1 MAKDT
6 SYYFSHD
13 FNARQDAKIKRL
25 IMKHGMA
32 GYGMFWAIVEDL
44 YNNANAL
51 PTDYESIA
59 FDLRTDSE
67 TIESIITGFDLFIIN
82 QNTFGSMSI
91 QKRLDEREEKSKK
104 AKKAARIRW
113 GNNDGN
119 ADAMQTH
126 TDSNAIKEKK
136 GEESKENEIKE
147 YNNTDSPTESSD
159 NVDAL
164 DTQTTDATK
173 DVCKNNKRP
182 TIDLVIDYFVKNGYS
197 KEAAAAAFEY
207 YEAGTEPRQMYWRD
221 SRGNPVKNWKQKMR
235 GVWFKEENKVADDSA
250 GDLEDGWRFVPMS
263 EAYEIVRDLSFTSMH
278 EAELRG
284 EADEYVSKVMNA
296 RVQYEVHGNA
306 WKTRK

>member
-67 TIESIITGFDLFIIN
+67 TIESIITGFDLFVIN
-82 QNTFGSMSI
+82 QKTFGSMSI

-113 GNNDGN
+113 ENNDGN

-136 GEESKENEIKE
+136 EEESKEDKRIEIERKKKRKEHFEKFWNLYDHKKDKKRSLDIWMKLTDEEVDMIRKTVKTYLSETQDKKFRKHPSTYLNQKTWLDYTDQDGKLNE
-147 YNNTDSPTESSD
+147 DM
-159 NVDAL
+159 
-164 DTQTTDATK
+164 
-173 DVCKNNKRP
+173 
-182 TIDLVIDYFVKNGYS
+182 F
-197 KEAAAAAFEY
+197 
-207 YEAGTEPRQMYWRD
+207 
-221 SRGNPVKNWKQKMR
+221 
-235 GVWFKEENKVADDSA
+235 DDSA
-250 GDLEDGWRFVPMS
+250 NDLEDGWRFVPMS
-263 EAYEIVRDLSFTSMH
+263 EAYEVVRSLSPTSMH

-284 EADEYVSKVMNA
+284 EVDDYVRKVMNA

>member
-1 MAKDT
+1 MKDT

-67 TIESIITGFDLFIIN
+67 TIESIITGFDLFVIN

-113 GNNDGN
+113 ENNDSN
-119 ADAMQTH
+119 AGAMQTH

-136 GEESKENEIKE
+136 EEESKEDKRIEIERKKKRNEQFEKFWNL
-147 YNNTDSPTESSD
+147 YDHKKGKKASLDAWMKLTDEEIDMIRKTVRTYLSE
-159 NVDAL
+159 
-164 DTQTTDATK
+164 TK
-173 DVCKNNKRP
+173 DKNFRKHPSTYLNQKVW
-182 TIDLVIDYFVKNGYS
+182 LDYTDQDGKLN
-197 KEAAAAAFEY
+197 
-207 YEAGTEPRQMYWRD
+207 
-221 SRGNPVKNWKQKMR
+221 
-235 GVWFKEENKVADDSA
+235 EEMFDDTA
-250 GDLEDGWRFVPMS
+250 GDIDNGWRVVPMS
-263 EAYEIVRDLSFTSMH
+263 EAYEIVRDLSPTSMH

-284 EADEYVSKVMNA
+284 EADEYVRKVMNA

>member
-1 MAKDT
+1 MKDT

-13 FNARQDAKIKRL
+13 FNSRQDAKIKRL

-67 TIESIITGFDLFIIN
+67 TIESIITGFDLFVIN

-113 GNNDGN
+113 ENNDSN
-119 ADAMQTH
+119 AGAMQTH

-136 GEESKENEIKE
+136 EKKEEESKEDKRIEIERKKKRKEQFEKFWNLYDHKKDKKTSLDIWMKLTDEEVDMIRKTVRTYLSETQDKKFRKHPSTYLNQKTWLDYTDQDGKLNE
-147 YNNTDSPTESSD
+147 DMFD
-159 NVDAL
+159 
-164 DTQTTDATK
+164 DT
-173 DVCKNNKRP
+173 
-182 TIDLVIDYFVKNGYS
+182 
-197 KEAAAAAFEY
+197 
-207 YEAGTEPRQMYWRD
+207 
-221 SRGNPVKNWKQKMR
+221 
-235 GVWFKEENKVADDSA
+235 A

-263 EAYEIVRDLSFTSMH
+263 EAYEVVRDLSPTSMH

-284 EADEYVSKVMNA
+284 EGDEYVRKVMNA

-306 WKTRK
+306 WKTRKQ